1 MSGLQPPSLYAH
13 SLNGL
18 LVFICISIII
28 LNFTIFKNLDIY
40 KRIIILLLLS
50 IAIGIHGIS
59 HLGLEYVYNFNPLNQ
74 INNSLRE
81 IYRYSST

>member
-1 MSGLQPPSLYAH
+1 MPDLPLSKPSFYAH
-13 SLNGL
+13 GLNGL
-18 LVFICISIII
+18 LIFISVIILI
-28 LNFTIFKNLDIY
+28 LNFTIIKNLDIY
-40 KRIIILLLLS
+40 KRITILLLVS

-81 IYRYSST
+81 IY

>member
-1 MSGLQPPSLYAH
+1 MLDLPLSKPSFYAH

-18 LVFICISIII
+18 LVFISVVIII

-40 KRIIILLLLS
+40 KRITILLLVS

-59 HLGLEYVYNFNPLNQ
+59 HLGLEYVYNFDPLNK
-74 INNSLRE
+74 IR
-81 IYRYSST
+81 IV